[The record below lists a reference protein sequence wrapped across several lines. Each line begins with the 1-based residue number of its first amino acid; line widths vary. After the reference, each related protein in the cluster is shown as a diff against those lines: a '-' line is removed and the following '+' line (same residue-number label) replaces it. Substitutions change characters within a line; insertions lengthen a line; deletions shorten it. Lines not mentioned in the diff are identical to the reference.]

1 MNLFRSLLFVILIA
15 STGFTAI
22 SETIPLRVLS
32 YNIHHGE
39 GVDGKFDLERIA
51 KVIQSVNP
59 DLVALQEVDRNTTR
73 ASDVDQAQE
82 LAELTGMHMAYGK
95 ALDYQGG
102 QYGNAVLSKF
112 PIADTKVTM
121 LPKSEDRE
129 QRVFLQTDI
138 KIANDKFVSFIAT
151 HLDNASAVDR
161 MAAVEMMETL
171 LPKLKYPVLFA
182 GDMNAVPDSDV
193 ITRLMK
199 SMTSAVLEQPLLTS
213 PATNPRRQIDYIFY
227 SPKPLWKTTHVE
239 VLDEAVASDHRA
251 LFAIVELSID

>member
-1 MNLFRSLLFVILIA
+1 
-15 STGFTAI
+15 
-22 SETIPLRVLS
+22 
-32 YNIHHGE
+32 
-39 GVDGKFDLERIA
+39 
-51 KVIQSVNP
+51 
-59 DLVALQEVDRNTTR
+59 
-73 ASDVDQAQE
+73 
-82 LAELTGMHMAYGK
+82 
-95 ALDYQGG
+95 
-102 QYGNAVLSKF
+102 
-112 PIADTKVTM
+112 M

-171 LPKLKYPVLFA
+171 LPKLKNPVLFA

-227 SPKPLWKTTHVE
+227 SPKPSWTTKHVE

-251 LFAIVELSID
+251 LFAIVELSVE